1 MNLSILIPIVAVS
14 VLTGSLLS
22 YRAIRASFLNKET
35 LGDKVMKDDKIMQKT
50 KENISSNYSDMKKE
64 GLPNCFINRELSWLK
79 FNERVLEEADD
90 ENNPLCERLTFLSI
104 FQSNLDEFFMVRMGS
119 LHDMMLLK
127 REIRENKTNMTPL
140 EQFSM
145 CLTDI
150 RRILKKRDEI
160 YKKQMKNIADYV
172 ISVVSYDKLS
182 ANEKKYMK
190 HYFSKE
196 LEPLLSTIVVG
207 RKQPFPFLNN
217 KDLYIVA
224 ELRKKNDKTKIGI
237 IPCNTSLMKRL
248 VQVPERPGVYVLT
261 EDIIL
266 NFTSKV
272 FKKYDVKSCCVARV
286 TRNADIDA
294 DRINDEEL
302 DYREH
307 MAEVIRRR
315 RKLCPIRLEM
325 TAPLGNTAT
334 TWLCNQLDLM
344 PDQIF
349 ISDVPADLSFVFII
363 EDMLRSEPK
372 LFFEKRVPQKPLDFN
387 SDKSIMEQI
396 KEKDRLISLPYESIQ
411 PFLTLLSDAAKDPN
425 VVSIRMT
432 LYRLAKNSKVVEALV
447 EAAENGKQVD
457 VLVELKARFD
467 EQNNIRWSRRL
478 EEAGCH
484 VIYGLDNLKV
494 HSKLCLIT
502 RRGKEGVEYITQ
514 IGTGNYNEK
523 TARQYTDL
531 QILTANQ
538 DIAHEAYEVFSAL
551 SLGEVVEE
559 TNHLLVAPKC
569 LQNKVI
575 ALIKEQIDLAKQG
588 KEAYIGLKLNSL
600 TDKKIMQKLIEAS
613 CAGVKIDMVIRGI
626 CCLQSGIPGYT
637 ENIRIISIV
646 GRFLE
651 HSRIY
656 IFGAGEN
663 AKMYISSADFMT
675 RNTLRRV
682 EVASP
687 IYDPEIKSRLQKE
700 FETLLSDN
708 CKARVQVAKGKYERV
723 KNTQPKIN
731 AQETFY
737 AKAYENAK

>member
-22 YRAIRASFLNKET
+22 YRAIRASFLNEET

-160 YKKQMKNIADYV
+160 YKKQMKNIADYG

-363 EDMLRSEPK
+363 EDMLRSETK

-569 LQNKVI
+569 LQNKII

-687 IYDPEIKSRLQKE
+687 IYAPEIKSRLQSE

>member
-1 MNLSILIPIVAVS
+1 M
-14 VLTGSLLS
+14 TD
-22 YRAIRASFLNKET
+22 NKVIEKLQENNVET
-35 LGDKVMKDDKIMQKT
+35 C
-50 KENISSNYSDMKKE
+50 EKKE
-64 GLPNCFINRELSWLK
+64 KKDYKNCYINRELSWLK
-79 FNERVLEEADD
+79 FNERVLEEAED
-90 ENNPLCERLTFLSI
+90 EKNPLCERLTFLSI

-127 REIRENKTNMTPL
+127 KEIRENKTRMTPL
-140 EQFSM
+140 EQFSL
-145 CLTDI
+145 CLSEI
-150 RRILKKRDEI
+150 RSLLTKRDGI
-160 YKKQMKNIADYV
+160 YKKLMNKVHDYG
-172 ISVVSYDKLS
+172 ISVVSYSQLS
-182 ANEKKYMK
+182 SSEKKYMK
-190 HYFSKE
+190 RYFFKE
-196 LEPLLSTIVVG
+196 LAPLLSTIVVG

-217 KDLYIVA
+217 KELYIVA
-224 ELRKKNDKTKIGI
+224 ELRKKNDKAKIGI
-237 IPCNTSLMKRL
+237 IPCNTSIMERL
-248 VQVPERPGVYVLT
+248 VELPERQGVYILT
-261 EDIIL
+261 EEIIL
-266 NFTSKV
+266 NFLPKI
-272 FKKYDVKSCCVARV
+272 FKKYDVKSGSVVRV

-294 DRINDEEL
+294 DRIDDEEL

-325 TAPLGNTAT
+325 TSPLSADVTS
-334 TWLCNQLDLM
+334 WLCNQLDLL

-349 ISDVPADLSFVFII
+349 VSDVPADLSFNFVIQ
-363 EDMLRSEPK
+363 DKLRSNPN
-372 LFFEKRVPQKPLDFN
+372 LFFPKRVPQNPVDF
-387 SDKSIMEQI
+387 SKDKSVAEQI
-396 KEKDRLISLPYESIQ
+396 KERDRLISLPYESIE

-447 EAAENGKQVD
+447 EAAEKGKQVD

-484 VIYGLDNLKV
+484 VIYGIDNLKV

-502 RRGKEGVEYITQ
+502 RCGKDGVEYITQ

-531 QILTANQ
+531 QLLTANEE
-538 DIAHEAYEVFSAL
+538 IAHEAYEVFSTL

-559 TNHLLVAPKC
+559 TQHLLVAPKC

-575 ALIKEQIDLAKQG
+575 ALIEEQINLSKKG
-588 KEAYIGLKLNSL
+588 EPAYIGLKLNSL
-600 TDKKIMQKLIEAS
+600 TDKKIMEKLIEAS
-613 CAGVKIDMVIRGI
+613 CAGVKIDMIIRGI

-656 IFGAGEN
+656 IFGDGDNE
-663 AKMYISSADFMT
+663 KMYISSADFMT

-682 EVASP
+682 EVAAP
-687 IYDPEIKSRLQKE
+687 IYDKTIRNRLRRD
-700 FETLLSDN
+700 FNTMLNDN
-708 CKARVQVAKGKYERV
+708 CKARLQVADGKYQRV
-723 KNTQPKIN
+723 KNDSPENN
-731 AQETFY
+731 AQEYFY
-737 AKAYENAK
+737 QEAYNNAE